1 MPMSRQREAA
11 NVKVG
16 VTSIS
21 RHLFAQLGTKRND

>member
-1 MPMSRQREAA
+1 MPMFRQREAA

-21 RHLFAQLGTKRND
+21 WHLFAHSGTKRND